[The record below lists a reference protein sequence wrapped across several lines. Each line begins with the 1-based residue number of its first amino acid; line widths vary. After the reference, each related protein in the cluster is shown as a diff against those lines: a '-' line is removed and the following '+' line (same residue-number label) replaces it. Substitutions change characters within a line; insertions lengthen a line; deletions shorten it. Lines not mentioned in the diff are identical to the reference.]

1 VNDSTE
7 PPHEPRPEDPPPEEE
22 RPGLLWRV
30 VKSAIAPDVLED
42 GGHDAPLTPRGR
54 IIFWSTIAVLVVAVG
69 ILFVVTLAQR

>member
-1 VNDSTE
+1 MNEPDE
-7 PPHEPRPEDPPPEEE
+7 PPVEPPPEPEE

-54 IIFWSTIAVLVVAVG
+54 IIFWTTIVLLVLAVG